1 MKQILRTVA
10 KQLTEFLEIKHAAVF
25 RFDPSRAELVLDT
38 SFGFSEESA
47 DRLVGLPTDRGILGR
62 LIRDRIPQVVNNIP
76 QTEEQLS
83 FLTRYDGLTSMMAVP
98 LFSGDRFWGILTA
111 FSREAFKFQPED
123 ARAINLFAG
132 QLAELSDIFARR
144 LSSDT
149 DELLVRLLGS
159 IELMN
164 FKFRNRAMI
173 PVSEI
178 LTEQKRMRTRILNLL
193 TDSEQAPAAEASR
206 QEENKGEEIVLPS
219 GDQLNV
225 EEVITIKGEKNSNP
239 GTKKVL
245 VIDDQ
250 PIVTDLLVSVLER
263 MGYQSQVAS
272 SGTIGLEIFNQN
284 GFDLVITDLGMPDV
298 SGWQVSKM
306 VKTKKPHV
314 PVVVITGWGVDPDP
328 NKMKESGADLIIYK
342 PFQID
347 ELEKIIRDLLKK

>member
-1 MKQILRTVA
+1 MKQILQTAA
-10 KQLTEFLEIKHAAVF
+10 KQLTEFLGIEHVGIY
-25 RFDPSRAELVLDT
+25 RFDSSKAELVLDL
-38 SFGFSEESA
+38 SWGFCEESA
-47 DRLVGLPTDRGILGR
+47 RRLIKLQTDRGILGR
-62 LIRDRIPQVVNNIP
+62 LIQSRIPQVVNDIS

-83 FLTRYDGLTSMMAVP
+83 FLTKHDGLTSMIAVP
-98 LFSGDRFWGILTA
+98 LFSNGKLWGALTA
-111 FSREAFKFQPED
+111 FSREAFKFHPED

-144 LSSDT
+144 MSDDT

-159 IELMN
+159 IELMS
-164 FKFRNRAMI
+164 FKFRDRAMI
-173 PVSEI
+173 PLSEI
-178 LTEQKRMRTRILNLL
+178 LNEQKRMRGRVLTLL
-193 TDSEQAPAAEASR
+193 THSEHALPMEVSR
-206 QEENKGEEIVLPS
+206 QEESSDENIVLPS

-225 EEVITIKGEKNSNP
+225 EEVVTIRGEKNANRK
-239 GTKKVL
+239 TKKVL

-272 SGTIGLEIFNQN
+272 SGTIGLEIFEND

-298 SGWQVSKM
+298 SGWEVSRA
-306 VKTKKPHV
+306 VKTKKPQV

-328 NKMKESGADLIIYK
+328 NKMKDSMVDLIIYK

-347 ELEKIIRDLLKK
+347 ELEKIIRDFLEK